1 MWDIKIDNLQNI
13 LLKNNLFI
21 NKRDMKEQALIY
33 ICLNLISLCMWLLWL
48 RIKLWKEKFNKISKT
63 LKIF

>member
-1 MWDIKIDNLQNI
+1 
-13 LLKNNLFI
+13 
-21 NKRDMKEQALIY
+21 MKEQALIY
-33 ICLNLISLCMWLLWL
+33 LCLNLFSLCMWLLFI